1 MMNKERLFGYSI
13 GNNIIVDIQRNI
25 VFGIIHGKKIQ
36 AITLR
41 TTMMRL
47 LIYML
52 ETSGHRI
59 VSNNEIM
66 IQVWENHQLSA
77 SSQRLW
83 QVMRELK
90 KKLSLPGLP
99 EEFIMRIESKG
110 YFLKCVDHES
120 QRL

>member
-1 MMNKERLFGYSI
+1 
-13 GNNIIVDIQRNI
+13 
-25 VFGIIHGKKIQ
+25 
-36 AITLR
+36 
-41 TTMMRL
+41 MMRL

-66 IQVWENHQLSA
+66 IQVWENHLVSA

-110 YFLKCVDHES
+110 YFLKCIDHDS
-120 QRL
+120 QKLRSFFGWFLIADF